1 MTVETIVSIPIGKS
15 GPFSLR
21 QPRPCLL
28 AYRVSIPIGKSG
40 PFSRS
45 TETRLLRKS
54 YRFQS
59 PSGSQALLAGV
70 TITRGVI
77 TGVAFQSPSGSQA
90 LLARA
95 GQEATST
102 HKGCFN
108 PHREVRPF

>member
-1 MTVETIVSIPIGKS
+1 MTVETI
-15 GPFSLR
+15 
-21 QPRPCLL
+21 
-28 AYRVSIPIGKSG
+28 VSIPIGKSG

-90 LLARA
+90 LLAPADSSGSSQLARVSIPI
-95 GQEATST
+95 GKSGPFSLLTRGLEAVGGEEFQS
-102 HKGCFN
+102 
-108 PHREVRPF
+108 PS